1 MQKKG
6 HALFLGGTIGETL
19 GWRLHPLIHT
29 LLGFP
34 QAQDVEKKAEPKTSH
49 FLSLNQDV
57 VDRSKGEKWVLK
69 YGMQGL

>member
-29 LLGFP
+29 LLNFNLVQNAVDG
-34 QAQDVEKKAEPKTSH
+34 QVKAFQKITPI
-49 FLSLNQDV
+49 
-57 VDRSKGEKWVLK
+57 G
-69 YGMQGL
+69 